1 MARVRDGYTA
11 MTFDSD
17 DDRFQPS
24 PTDSASS
31 LSDQAAGWFARLRSE
46 DCSAEERLAFHSWR
60 NRTPAHAAAYEEVVA
75 LWNDPA
81 LRSAATRAARGSI
94 PFKPHR
100 SDDRRFPSWF
110 RRTAIAAM
118 IAGLVVLTSLQL
130 GLPVRFLADHS
141 TSTGEQRMVQLSDR
155 SRVTLNAQSAID
167 EAFDESTRRVRLLK
181 GEAFF
186 QVTHD
191 QHKPFLVDGGG
202 VAARAVG
209 TAFVIRKESDGIR
222 VTVAEGI
229 VELAPLLP
237 AWPAMRLTAGQQVSV
252 ATDKAG
258 PVREVDV
265 RQTTAWLK
273 GRLVVEDARL
283 GDVIEELRRYHP
295 GMIYVWDRSLSEIR
309 VSGSYNLA
317 DPTAVLLA
325 LTETLP
331 VRMARVTDYI
341 VVLFQPASVARRS

>member
-1 MARVRDGYTA
+1 
-11 MTFDSD
+11 
-17 DDRFQPS
+17 
-24 PTDSASS
+24 
-31 LSDQAAGWFARLRSE
+31 
-46 DCSAEERLAFHSWR
+46 
-60 NRTPAHAAAYEEVVA
+60 
-75 LWNDPA
+75 
-81 LRSAATRAARGSI
+81 
-94 PFKPHR
+94 
-100 SDDRRFPSWF
+100 
-110 RRTAIAAM
+110 
-118 IAGLVVLTSLQL
+118 
-130 GLPVRFLADHS
+130 
-141 TSTGEQRMVQLSDR
+141 MVQLSDR